1 VDDQGNVWSARWD
14 GYGVTRHDPSGKVMG
29 KIDLPVA
36 KVTSLCFGGA
46 NLDRMFITT
55 AGGREGS
62 ETADGAVFEIGAAHP
77 GLPEFESRIRL

>member
-1 VDDQGNVWSARWD
+1 
-14 GYGVTRHDPSGKVMG
+14 MG

-62 ETADGAVFEIGAAHP
+62 ETADGAVFEIGVPHP
-77 GLPEFESRIRL
+77 GLPEFESRIRI